1 MSRSVVCISPV
12 GSRDLRRSD
21 MKAAILFLV
30 LINSAFGQVTQST
43 KAASEGL
50 RVEAR
55 TSSSRVQMTGE
66 IVLTVFFP

>member
-1 MSRSVVCISPV
+1 
-12 GSRDLRRSD
+12 